1 MRIEEL
7 HLSNIGRFRNLS
19 ISLQNTNLENSS
31 VTVFIGTNGGG
42 KTTILRSIAT
52 SLSWL
57 TARIRSEQGSGSP
70 IPEDWITN
78 GTNSAAIAVRAKEFG
93 ALTWGIS
100 KTRAGRKGD
109 HFSHL
114 SELSELAEKHRYH
127 LSSDENTSLPLIAF
141 YPVERSVINVP
152 LKISSKKGYSH
163 LDGYENSLS
172 QGVDFRRFF
181 EWFRGREDMENEIGR
196 PQAVLNMIR
205 QDPDKVAKFINLVE
219 GAESRIDKI
228 EPLDLKS
235 LSTEMKSISYAIK
248 FVEAIERS
256 SKDKQLTAVRQA
268 ITNFMP
274 NFSNL
279 RVRRKPKLHMLIDK
293 DNSPLDVSQLS
304 QGEKSLMA
312 LVGDIARRLAI
323 LNPGSSNP
331 LEGRGIVVI
340 DEVDMHLHPQWAR
353 KIVAQL
359 TNTFPNCQFILS
371 THSPL
376 VISECKDILIYS
388 LEDGQLTEIPSQY
401 GQDAN
406 SVLLEVM
413 DTDIRNS
420 DVALALGDL
429 SDHIQDGRFDAAQTL
444 LENLQNDLPD
454 GNIELAKARIMLR
467 KEQLRRAKD

>member
-1 MRIEEL
+1 
-7 HLSNIGRFRNLS
+7 
-19 ISLQNTNLENSS
+19 
-31 VTVFIGTNGGG
+31 
-42 KTTILRSIAT
+42 
-52 SLSWL
+52 
-57 TARIRSEQGSGSP
+57 
-70 IPEDWITN
+70 
-78 GTNSAAIAVRAKEFG
+78 
-93 ALTWGIS
+93 
-100 KTRAGRKGD
+100 
-109 HFSHL
+109 
-114 SELSELAEKHRYH
+114 
-127 LSSDENTSLPLIAF
+127 
-141 YPVERSVINVP
+141 
-152 LKISSKKGYSH
+152 
-163 LDGYENSLS
+163 
-172 QGVDFRRFF
+172 VDFRRFF

-376 VISECKDILIYS
+376 AISECKDILIYS